1 MKNLISVSYK
11 YYGKDLFS
19 FKCSTNKHYKIEM
32 LLYNDACC
40 VKLTEYGSSPWHNMT
55 NRQEKKQRRVEKKNP
70 AKLFTYFT
78 CNRDDR
84 LETSLFRHILLN
96 GTDS

>member
-32 LLYNDACC
+32 LLYLSDAAMM
-40 VKLTEYGSSPWHNMT
+40 SPHNNSRTLQFMALVLLFMYNHFDVARGT
-55 NRQEKKQRRVEKKNP
+55 VGRREKIRFVFNGCK
-70 AKLFTYFT
+70 
-78 CNRDDR
+78 
-84 LETSLFRHILLN
+84 ILLKLAN
-96 GTDS
+96 